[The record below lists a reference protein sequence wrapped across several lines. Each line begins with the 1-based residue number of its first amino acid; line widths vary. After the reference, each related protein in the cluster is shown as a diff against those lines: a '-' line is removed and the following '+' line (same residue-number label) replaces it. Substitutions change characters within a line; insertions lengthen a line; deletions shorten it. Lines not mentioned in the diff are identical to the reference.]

1 MINPLD
7 QWEQAFD
14 DWVALLE
21 RADAMSLLADPKA
34 IWDEAWRQATI
45 LSQVLKEIENGK
57 KDQA

>member
-21 RADAMSLLADPKA
+21 RADAKELLDDPKA